1 MALRNVASNFTF
13 EQQRVEINEIA
24 SDLFGLETGISTG
37 NATLT
42 GYLRGPESFTI
53 DPATHGDNTGTVVI
67 AGNLTV
73 NGTTTTINS
82 TTLSVDDK
90 IVRLGD
96 VSTPTNDTAD
106 GGGIVLEAGATDH
119 SFLYNKTDAAWVSS
133 LLVKSANGFEG
144 NVTGSATTAATVT
157 TAAQTNITSLGT
169 LVGLRIGVAT
179 TTANTAGDDLAIE
192 GASDRGLSIISG
204 NTSSANIY
212 LGRSNDPDA
221 CRVTYQNNDN
231 ALDFY
236 VNAEAS
242 RALRLASGGVLTIG
256 HAVASGNPGQKIGK
270 TTIQGHHVNAA
281 GSFAELYLSN
291 SFSAGGANTPTASI
305 RGERD
310 GQNWGTALT
319 FYTNNTDTQ
328 GGASGDGTEKVRI
341 HATGQLE
348 LKVPDSVSTLK
359 LTPSGT
365 NASATIDFNTPGT
378 GSAVFKVQNTETLR
392 ITSTGQLLQTANR
405 ADQYTAKFKQS
416 NAANPAWIE
425 IDSPADSNVRPAYI
439 QLQNAG
445 TDKWGIGQV
454 YASTSSGAFHLCAG
468 TATEANSKLTLSTSG
483 NLGIGSVNPSQP
495 VTIKRS
501 SAGQAEFGYRF
512 EFEDTNGPTQTSAAI
527 LVGGPGIKF
536 KNYNSGRGFVFET
549 GHVEPADDNTQNLG
563 ASGKRWANVYTG
575 DMHLNNMNTGGN
587 DVDGSEG
594 HWTMQEGSDD
604 LFLINRNTGK
614 KYKFNLT
621 EVS

>member
-42 GYLRGPESFTI
+42 GYLRGPASFTI

-378 GSAVFKVQNTETLR
+378 GSAVFKVQNSEKFR
-392 ITSTGQLLQTANR
+392 I
-405 ADQYTAKFKQS
+405 QS
-416 NAANPAWIE
+416 
-425 IDSPADSNVRPAYI
+425 
-439 QLQNAG
+439 
-445 TDKWGIGQV
+445 
-454 YASTSSGAFHLCAG
+454 
-468 TATEANSKLTLSTSG
+468 
-483 NLGIGSVNPSQP
+483 
-495 VTIKRS
+495 
-501 SAGQAEFGYRF
+501 
-512 EFEDTNGPTQTSAAI
+512 
-527 LVGGPGIKF
+527 
-536 KNYNSGRGFVFET
+536 T
-549 GHVEPADDNTQNLG
+549 GHVLPGADNTQDLG
-563 ASGKRWANVYTG
+563 STAKRWANVYTG
-575 DMHLNNMNTGGN
+575 DLNLCNEGSYNE
-587 DVDGSEG
+587 VDGTSG
-594 HWTMQEGSDD
+594 SWTMQEGNSD
-604 LFLINRNTGK
+604 LFLINRKSGK